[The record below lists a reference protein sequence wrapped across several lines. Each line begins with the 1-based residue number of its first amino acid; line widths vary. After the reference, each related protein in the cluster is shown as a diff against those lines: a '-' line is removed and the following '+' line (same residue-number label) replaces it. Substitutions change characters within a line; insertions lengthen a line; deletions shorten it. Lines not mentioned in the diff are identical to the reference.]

1 MRPYIEDY
9 LRLRFTRL
17 HSVIH
22 KKYWTKK
29 IDRCVSRTS
38 AEKDRAWTEPVLHI
52 CVRLQEKALH
62 MRSVYDNLAND
73 ENLLEIC

>member
-17 HSVIH
+17 HSVIRNA
-22 KKYWTKK
+22 YWTKK
-29 IDRCVSRTS
+29 IDRCASRTS
-38 AEKDRAWTEPVLHI
+38 VEKNRAWTEPVLHI
-52 CVRLQEKALH
+52 WVRLQKKALH

-73 ENLLEIC
+73 EKLPEIC

>member
-17 HSVIH
+17 HSVIRNA
-22 KKYWTKK
+22 YWTKK
-29 IDRCVSRTS
+29 IDRCASRTS
-38 AEKDRAWTEPVLHI
+38 VEKNRTWTELMLHI

-62 MRSVYDNLAND
+62 MSVYDNLAND
-73 ENLLEIC
+73 EKLLEIC